1 MQKKKMEKTIRKTRK
16 KLKNIFGDYIN
27 LFFDINKKIDE
38 DLERKDKQKARET
51 LRQIYIKYGEE
62 AITLARKI
70 DKYMETIEEANND
83 N

>member
-38 DLERKDKQKARET
+38 NLDKKDNQKARET
-51 LRQIYIKYGEE
+51 LRTIYIKYGEE
-62 AITLARKI
+62 AIALARKI
-70 DKYMETIEEANND
+70 DKYMEVLEDKDE
-83 N
+83 

>member
-38 DLERKDKQKARET
+38 DLERKEKTKARET

-70 DKYMETIEEANND
+70 DKYMEVLENKDE
-83 N
+83 